1 MRQAEDKKQPSNETL
16 KKQGH
21 GGCFGRDGIKLVWIL
36 LTNPIR
42 TPPPLYGNPEFFVFG
57 VFLYSK
63 SSINISKSVKN
74 YLHNIKTTCI

>member
-42 TPPPLYGNPEFFVFG
+42 TPRPPLWQARVLCLWYFLVF
-57 VFLYSK
+57 
-63 SSINISKSVKN
+63 
-74 YLHNIKTTCI
+74 